1 MIHFKYTRARKASFF
16 PGKKVSMLSVY
27 HTNEKTILHKRE
39 TFSSQMIKVNHLNEK
54 DRS

>member
-16 PGKKVSMLSVY
+16 PGKKTVCSQFIIQMK
-27 HTNEKTILHKRE
+27 KTILHKRE